1 MEMTAEKFSAE
12 AARRRGGR
20 RRGAAPYS
28 EEQRTFAVA
37 YARTGLSQGRSV
49 TASAAALGISDPT
62 LRAWLAQAAAAPG
75 TALRSVVV
83 KSTSSSPGP
92 LPAGLTLISPS
103 GYRLRGLDV
112 MSAAAL
118 LRVVG

>member
-1 MEMTAEKFSAE
+1 MEMTADRFRAE
-12 AARRRGGR
+12 AVRRRGER

-28 EEQRTFAVA
+28 AEQRAFAVA

-49 TASAAALGISDPT
+49 TASALALGISDPS
-62 LRAWLAQAAAAPG
+62 LREWMAQATAPG
-75 TALRSVVV
+75 TALRTVVV
-83 KSTSSSPGP
+83 KPTPASPGS
-92 LPAGLTLISPS
+92 GLTLISPS

-112 MSAAAL
+112 TSAAAL

>member
-1 MEMTAEKFSAE
+1 MEMTVDKFRAE
-12 AARRRGGR
+12 AVRRRGER

-28 EEQRTFAVA
+28 AEQRSFAVA
-37 YARTGLSQGRSV
+37 YARRGLSEKRSV
-49 TASAAALGISDPT
+49 TASAAALGISDPS
-62 LRAWLAQAAAAPG
+62 LREWMVQAASTPG

-83 KSTSSSPGP
+83 KAAPASPA
-92 LPAGLTLISPS
+92 AGLTLISPS
-103 GYRLRGLDV
+103 GYRVRGLDV

>member
-1 MEMTAEKFSAE
+1 MELTAEEFRAE
-12 AARRRGGR
+12 ASRRRGER

-28 EEQRTFAVA
+28 AEERAFAVA

-49 TASAAALGISDPT
+49 TASAKALGVSDPS
-62 LRAWLAQAAAAPG
+62 LREWMAQSAATAG

-83 KSTSSSPGP
+83 KPPPGTP
-92 LPAGLTLISPS
+92 PAGLTLISPS
-103 GYRLRGLDV
+103 GYRVRGLDV